1 MHPPLEPTLQ
11 PPMPAVHI
19 RALLVEDDPV
29 FAGALSRAVRAMG
42 NAWEVCVATTVRQA
56 LEAVGQSGDSLQLA
70 LVDMNLPDGSGLEV
84 IQSLRQKR
92 PDVPALVVSSLS
104 SERSVLD
111 AIGHGARGYLHKNE
125 PVETLTVSMTQVMQ
139 GHYPI
144 SPSLARYLFNQ
155 VRAENVVAGERAV
168 QLTPKETE
176 TLRCIAQGMS
186 YNETADRMGVS
197 LSTVQ
202 SHIRSLYRKL
212 EVRSQVQAIGKA
224 REQGLL

>member
-1 MHPPLEPTLQ
+1 M
-11 PPMPAVHI
+11 

-29 FAGALSRAVRAMG
+29 FAGALTRAVRAMG
-42 NAWEVCVATTVRQA
+42 SAWEVRVANTVGEA
-56 LEAVGQSGDSLQLA
+56 LDVVGQSDDGLQLA
-70 LVDMNLPDGSGLEV
+70 LVDMNLPDGSGLDV
-84 IQSLRQKR
+84 IRSLRQRR

-104 SERSVLD
+104 SERAVLD
-111 AIGHGARGYLHKNE
+111 AIGHGARGYLHKSE
-125 PVETLTVSMTQVMQ
+125 PVEMLTASMTQVMQ

-155 VRAENVVAGERAV
+155 VRPDKVPVDERAV

-176 TLRCIAQGMS
+176 TLRCISQGMS
-186 YNETADRMGVS
+186 YNETADHMGVS
-197 LSTVQ
+197 LSTIQ

-212 EVRSQVQAIGKA
+212 EVRSQVQAVGKA